1 MVFLKEL
8 FVFEFAGWLFR
19 LVLKLVLGATALI
32 FIVCLLFAA
41 LVTVIFVV
49 LKALLTGK
57 KPRPGIVFG
66 RFRQY
71 SPQDIW
77 RRQSAATPSVS
88 EVVDVEARDITTRA
102 LPAASTSTVRATQT
116 GLADDISDVPSKK
129 LN

>member
-1 MVFLKEL
+1 M
-8 FVFEFAGWLFR
+8 FEFAGWLFR
-19 LVLKLVLGATALI
+19 LVLKLVLGVAALI
-32 FIVCLLFAA
+32 FMVCLLFAA
-41 LVTVIFVV
+41 LLTVIFVV

-57 KPRPGIVFG
+57 KPKPGIVFG

-77 RRQSAATPSVS
+77 SRQSEAAPSVS

-102 LPAASTSTVRATQT
+102 LPGTNISTVKTRQT